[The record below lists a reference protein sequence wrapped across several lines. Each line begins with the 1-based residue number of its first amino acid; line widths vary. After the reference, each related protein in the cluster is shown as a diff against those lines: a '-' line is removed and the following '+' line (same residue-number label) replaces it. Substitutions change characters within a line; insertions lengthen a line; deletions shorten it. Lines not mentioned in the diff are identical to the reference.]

1 MVSDSDQFVQIST
14 RRRALDL
21 PSSVYRALLEH
32 MSEGVSLSAEDGT
45 IVYTNPAEDR
55 MFGYAPGELI
65 GQHVSIQNAYSPAEN
80 AKIVAEVIAELKRTG
95 AWRGEWF
102 NRRKDGS
109 TFITTSRITAVDVE
123 GVPHWLCVQE
133 DITGDRQAAVALT
146 QSQARLE
153 LAASAAQLGIWD
165 WDLLTNRFVYSA
177 RAREIYGFAPDQ
189 EISYE
194 LVRAVTHPDDLP
206 NTSAQA
212 QRALN
217 PAIREN
223 RPYEY
228 RLVRADGAIRWVLA
242 HGEATFAEVDGAV
255 KAVRYVGTLQDVTE
269 RHQLEEAERAAAQ
282 RLRLALGASRIAVWE
297 FDLKKDCLVDSPGLL
312 RLLGFPEDSS
322 PSTEEIRARYYPGE
336 RERIHALVQAAL
348 ASGKP
353 FFETDYRYIQ
363 PIGALRWLHLRCEI
377 VLDNSGAPDRALG
390 VVEDITDRKDAELR
404 QAVLARI
411 STETRDVDDPAEI
424 SYLAAQALGEALDV
438 SRAGYGTIDTSAE
451 TITIERDWNAQG
463 IQTLAGVLHFR
474 DYGSYIED
482 LKRGETVVFANAEQD
497 PRTAST
503 AAALKAISAQAV
515 VNMPVTEQGGFVAL
529 LYLNHATARE
539 WSAAELALI
548 REVADQ
554 TRVLVER
561 RRVRHELEQLNKQ
574 LEKRVEQALAER
586 RLFAEVVE
594 STNAF
599 VQVADTGFRW
609 LAINRA
615 SALEFQRIFGVR
627 PKVGDNMLDL
637 LAHKPEHQAA
647 VKAVW
652 SRAFTGEQFIEVGE
666 FGEPSRDR
674 RFYEM
679 RFSPLK
685 ARSGEL
691 IGAFQ
696 FVYDVTERVEQ
707 QRRLADAEAALV
719 QSQKMEAMGKLTGG
733 VAHDFNNLLTPII
746 GGLDML
752 QRRGVGDERA
762 RRMISG
768 ALASAE
774 RAQTLVQRLLA
785 FARRQPL
792 QPVAVDVAKLA
803 AHMGELIE
811 STTGPNIHVHV
822 DVASDVPPARGDVN
836 QLEMA
841 ILNLAVNARDAM
853 PEGGRLTVSV
863 REIVLES
870 AKFGVKPGTYV
881 CLAVTDTGVGMDE
894 ATLARAV
901 EPFFSTK
908 GIGKGTGLGLSMVHG
923 LAAQLGGALNIR
935 TQLGAGTSVEL
946 LLPVADRE
954 QLERSD
960 AESSRNPQR
969 AAGTVALVD
978 DEELVRASTAE
989 MLKELGY
996 AVIEFASAEEASR
1009 ELRNHQ
1015 VDVVV
1020 TDHLMPGMS
1029 GADLARELRRRTPD
1043 LPVLIVSG
1051 YADVEGIAPDIP
1063 RLTKPFR
1070 QADLAASLSALI
1082 GTTSQTP
1089 ALDRNV

>member
-1 MVSDSDQFVQIST
+1 MVNDPDDLVAIPA
-14 RRRALDL
+14 RRPAKELSL
-21 PSSVYRALLEH
+21 GAFRALLEH
-32 MSEGVSLSAEDGT
+32 MSEGVSLSTEDGI
-45 IVYTNPAEDR
+45 IVYTNSAEDR

-65 GQHVSIQNAYSPAEN
+65 GQHVSIQNAYPAGEN
-80 AKIVAEVIAELKRTG
+80 ARVVAEVIAELKRSG
-95 AWRGEWF
+95 AWRGEWL

-109 TFITTSRITAVDVE
+109 AFVTTSRITAVDIE
-123 GVPHWLCVQE
+123 GAPHWLCVQE
-133 DITGDRQAAVALT
+133 DVTAERHAAHALT

-153 LAASAAQLGIWD
+153 LATSAAQLGIWD
-165 WDLLTNRFVYSA
+165 WDLLTNQFVYSA
-177 RAREIYGFAPDQ
+177 RAKEICGFAPTQ
-189 EISYE
+189 EVTYD
-194 LVRAVTHPDDLP
+194 LVRAVTHPEDFP
-206 NTSAQA
+206 RTSAQA
-212 QRALN
+212 QRALD

-228 RLVRADGAIRWVLA
+228 RIVRADGTVRWVLA
-242 HGEATFAEVDGAV
+242 HGEATFAEIGGAS
-255 KAVRYVGTLQDVTE
+255 KAVRYVGTMQDVTD
-269 RHQLEEAERAAAQ
+269 RHQLQEAERAAAQ
-282 RLRLALGASRIAVWE
+282 RLRLALSATRIAVWE
-297 FDLKKDCLVDSPGLL
+297 FDIEKDRLIDSPGLL
-312 RLLGFPEDSS
+312 RVLGFPENSS
-322 PSTEEIRARYYPGE
+322 PSMEEIRIRYYPGE
-336 RERIHALVQAAL
+336 RERIKALLQAAF
-348 ASGKP
+348 ASGNL
-353 FFETDYRYIQ
+353 FLETEYRYIQ
-363 PIGALRWLHLRCEI
+363 PAGAIRWLHLRCE
-377 VLDNSGAPDRALG
+377 LLRNGSGALDRALG
-390 VVEDITDRKDAELR
+390 VIEDITDRKDAELR

-411 STETRDVDDPAEI
+411 STATRDVDDPALI
-424 SYLAAQALGEALDV
+424 SYIAAQVLGEALDV
-438 SRAGYGTIDTSAE
+438 SRAGYGTIDTAAE
-451 TITIERDWNAQG
+451 TITIERDWTAPG

-474 DYGSYIED
+474 AYGSYIEN
-482 LKRGETVVFANAEQD
+482 LKRGETVVFADAERD

-503 AAALKAISAQAV
+503 AAALKAISAQAM
-515 VNMPVTEQGGFVAL
+515 VNMPIAERGGFVAL
-529 LYLNHATARE
+529 LYLNHATVRE
-539 WSAAELALI
+539 WSDAELALI

-561 RRVRHELEQLNKQ
+561 RRVQLELEQLNRQ

-586 RLFAEVVE
+586 RLLADVVD

-599 VQVADTGFRW
+599 IQVADTTFRW

-615 SALEFQRIFGVR
+615 SASEFERIFGVR
-627 PKVGDNMLDL
+627 PRVGDNMLDL

-652 SRAFTGEQFIEVGE
+652 SRALAGEQFTEIGE
-666 FGEPSRDR
+666 FGEPLRAR

-679 RFSPLK
+679 RFNSLK
-685 ARSGEL
+685 DLSGKL

-696 FVYDVTERVEQ
+696 FVYDVTERIEQ
-707 QRRLADAEAALV
+707 ERRLAEAEAALL
-719 QSQKMEAMGKLTGG
+719 QSQKLEAMGQLTGG

-746 GGLDML
+746 GGLDLL

-762 RRMISG
+762 RLMISG

-792 QPVAVDVAKLA
+792 QPTAVDVGKLA

-811 STTGPNIHVHV
+811 STTGPNIHVHL
-822 DVASDVPPARGDVN
+822 DVAADLAPARADAN

-853 PEGGRLTVSV
+853 PSGGHLTVSV
-863 REIVLES
+863 REIVLEV
-870 AKFGVKPGTYV
+870 AKFGLMPGAYV
-881 CLAVTDTGVGMDE
+881 SLAISDTGIGMDE

-923 LAAQLGGALNIR
+923 LASQLGGALDIR
-935 TQLGAGTSVEL
+935 TQRGAGTIVEL
-946 LLPVADRE
+946 LLPVAKRE
-954 QLERSD
+954 QLERND
-960 AESSRNPQR
+960 PEPSRNLQR
-969 AAGTVALVD
+969 MAGTVALID

-996 AVIEFASAEEASR
+996 AVIEFASAEEASCA
-1009 ELRNHQ
+1009 LRKEQ

-1020 TDHLMPGMS
+1020 TDHLMPGMN
-1029 GADLARELRRRTPD
+1029 GADLVRELRRRTPD

-1070 QADLAASLSALI
+1070 QVDLAASLSTLI
-1082 GTTSQTP
+1082 GTTSQAS
-1089 ALDRNV
+1089 ALDTNV